1 MQEVTFLYRNIFSIK
16 SNRRAVSG
24 YVYVAILIILL
35 IVALVVVYY
44 YMSDTQPQQQDIVET
59 AQANGSF
66 DTLVTAIQTAGLVD
80 TLKGEGPYTV
90 FAPTDEA
97 FNALPDGVLD
107 SLLADKEAL
116 TQVLTYHVVDGRL
129 LAADIATV
137 SSVTTLEGG
146 TLSISND
153 DGTTMIG
160 PAEVTQTDI
169 ECTNGVIHVIDKV
182 LVPDG
187 IMNIVQTAQY
197 YGLSTL
203 VTAIDTA
210 GLTSTLETE
219 GPYTV
224 FAPTNAAFDALP
236 DGTLDSLLADP
247 GGLAQVLTYHVVSGE
262 ISSEELATQTSLTTL
277 EGSTLTIST
286 NGGIQVNGANVVPP
300 EIGCSNGVVHV
311 VDEVLT
317 PPM

>member
-1 MQEVTFLYRNIFSIK
+1 MYRKISSFK
-16 SNRRAVSG
+16 SNKRAVSG
-24 YVYVAILIILL
+24 YVYAAILIIIL
-35 IVALVVVYY
+35 IVAVVVVYY
-44 YMSDTQPQQQDIVET
+44 YMSDTQPPQQDIVET
-59 AQANGSF
+59 AQANGF
-66 DTLVTAIQTAGLVD
+66 DTLVTAIQTAGLED

-97 FNALPDGVLD
+97 FNELPDGVLD
-107 SLLADKEAL
+107 SLLADQEAL

-129 LAADIATV
+129 LAADIVGV

-146 TLSISND
+146 SLSVSTT

-160 PAEVTQTDI
+160 PAEVTQVDI
-169 ECTNGVIHVIDKV
+169 ECSNGVIHVIDKV
-182 LVPDG
+182 LIPDG
-187 IMNIVQTAQY
+187 IMDIVQTAQY

-210 GLTSTLETE
+210 GLTSTLATD

-236 DGTLDSLLADP
+236 EGALDSLLADP
-247 GGLAQVLTYHVVSGE
+247 GALAQVLTYHVVSGE

-286 NGGIQVNGANVVPP
+286 NGGIQVNGANVIPP

-311 VDEVLT
+311 IDEVLS